1 MWTEVTL
8 SFPLVYMLSEWLIRL
23 LMLGVVIERHP
34 PRTAML
40 WLLVI
45 YFLPWPGLLLY
56 VLIGENRLPH
66 RRLVKRQA
74 LQKKLDELQ
83 KRHVPSLPSARAVL
97 DQDFLPAVKLAE
109 TLGKMPI
116 MFGNQVQLLNHAHD
130 VIDHLVIDIDVA
142 KQHVHLLFYIF
153 EQDSTGMRV
162 CAALERAAAR
172 GVKCRLLVDDQG
184 SRDFLRHH
192 ADVLRSKGVEVYAA
206 LPVNLLRAAVA
217 RIDLRNHRKIA
228 VIDSRIGYAGSQN
241 IVDPGYGRKKG
252 FQWFDL
258 MVRLTGPVVLE
269 LQAVFIGDWYAE
281 SDQLLETDDIFPLVE
296 NPMGEGAPV
305 QVLPSGPLEAA
316 ESYQR
321 LTVAAIYSAR
331 RHVSIT
337 TPYFVPDEVFLVAL
351 ETAALKGVKVE
362 LIVPEHS
369 DQRVVGYAA
378 RGYFERLL
386 RVGVIIHHYHKGV
399 LHTKS
404 MTIDDSLAFVGSSNF
419 DIRSFAL
426 NFEVNLIFYQPAF
439 AAELYQQQQSYKA
452 DSRLITL
459 EEWLQR
465 PWYKRVIQ
473 NITRLL
479 SPLL

>member
-1 MWTEVTL
+1 MI
-8 SFPLVYMLSEWLIRL
+8 SFPLIYLLSEWFIRL

-34 PRTAML
+34 PRSAML

-45 YFLPWPGLLLY
+45 YFLPWPGVLLY
-56 VLIGENRLPH
+56 LLIGENRLPH

-97 DQDFLPAVKLAE
+97 NQDFLPAVKLAE

-116 MFGNQVQLLNHAHD
+116 MFGNRVQLLSHSHD
-130 VIDHLVIDIDVA
+130 VIDKLVMDIDVA
-142 KQHVHLLFYIF
+142 NRHVHLLFYIF
-153 EQDSTGMRV
+153 EMDQTGARV

-172 GVKCRLLVDDQG
+172 GVQCRLLVDDQG
-184 SRDFLRHH
+184 SRRFLRHH
-192 ADVLRSKGVEVYAA
+192 ADKLRSKGVEVFAA

-228 VIDSRIGYAGSQN
+228 VIDSRVGYAGSQN
-241 IVDPGYGRKKG
+241 IVDPGYGRKG
-252 FQWFDL
+252 LQWFDL

-281 SDQLLETDDIFPLVE
+281 SDQLLESDDIFPLVE

-305 QVLPSGPLEAA
+305 QVLPSGPLEVA

-351 ETAALKGVKVE
+351 ETAALKGVVVE
-362 LIVPEHS
+362 LIIPQRS

-378 RGYFERLL
+378 RGYLERLL
-386 RVGVIIHHYHKGV
+386 KVGVIIHFYLKGV
-399 LHTKS
+399 LHTKC

-426 NFEVNLIFYQPAF
+426 NFEVNLIFYQPEF
-439 AAELYQQQQSYKA
+439 AAKLYQQQQSYKA
-452 DSRLITL
+452 DSKLVTL
-459 EEWLQR
+459 QQWLQR

-473 NITRLL
+473 NVTRLL

>member
-1 MWTEVTL
+1 MLTEITL
-8 SFPLVYMLSEWLIRL
+8 SFPLIYLVSEWLIRL

-74 LQKKLDELQ
+74 LQKKLDALQ
-83 KRHVPSLPSARAVL
+83 QRHVPALPSARAVL
-97 DQDFLPAVKLAE
+97 SHDFLPAVKLAE

-116 MFGNQVQLLNHAHD
+116 MFGNQVELLADAHD
-130 VIDHLVIDIDVA
+130 VIEHLIEDIDAA
-142 KQHVHLLFYIF
+142 KKHVHLLFYIF
-153 EQDSTGMRV
+153 EMDTTGRRV
-162 CAALERAAAR
+162 FAALERAAER

-184 SRDFLRHH
+184 SRAFLRHH
-192 ADVLRSKGVEVYAA
+192 AAVLRSHQVEVYAA

-228 VIDSRIGYAGSQN
+228 VIDSRVGYAGSQN
-241 IVDPGYGRKKG
+241 IVDPGYGRKG
-252 FQWFDL
+252 LQWYDL

-281 SDQLLETDDIFPLVE
+281 SDQLLETDDIFPPVK
-296 NPMGEGAPV
+296 NPQGQGAPV

-331 RHVSIT
+331 RHVLIT
-337 TPYFVPDEVFLVAL
+337 TPYFVPDEVFLVAM
-351 ETAALKGVKVE
+351 ETASLKGVEVE

-386 RVGVIIHHYHKGV
+386 KAGVVIHHYRKGV
-399 LHTKS
+399 LHTKC

-426 NFEVNLIFYQPAF
+426 NFEINLIFYQPEF
-439 AAELYQQQQSYKA
+439 AAELYLQQQSYKA
-452 DSRLITL
+452 DSKLITL
-459 EEWLQR
+459 SEWLNR
-465 PWYKRVIQ
+465 PWYKRMLQ

>member
-1 MWTEVTL
+1 LLYV
-8 SFPLVYMLSEWLIRL
+8 VSEWLIRL
-23 LMLGVVIERHP
+23 LMLGIVIERHP

-56 VLIGENRLPH
+56 FLIGENRLPH

-74 LQKKLDELQ
+74 LQKRLDELQ
-83 KRHVPSLPSARAVL
+83 QRHVPSLPSARAVL
-97 DQDFLPAVKLAE
+97 DQDFLPAIKLAE
-109 TLGKMPI
+109 TLGRMPI
-116 MFGNQVQLLNHAHD
+116 MFGNRVQLLNHAHD
-130 VIDHLVIDIDVA
+130 VIDRLVADIEA
-142 KQHVHLLFYIF
+142 AERHVHLLFYIF
-153 EQDSTGMRV
+153 EVDATGLRV
-162 CAALERAAAR
+162 CAALERAVER
-172 GVKCRLLVDDQG
+172 GVKCRLLVDDVG
-184 SRDFLRHH
+184 SRSFLRHS
-192 ADVLRSKGVEVYAA
+192 AQALCKRGVEVYAT
-206 LPVNLLRAAVA
+206 LPVNLLRAAVS

-228 VIDSRIGYAGSQN
+228 IIDSRIGYAGSQN
-241 IVDPGYGRKKG
+241 IVDPGYGRKG
-252 FQWFDL
+252 LQWFDL
-258 MVRLTGPVVLE
+258 MVRLSGPVVLE

-281 SDQLLETDDIFPLVE
+281 SDQLLESDDIFPRVE
-296 NPMGEGAPV
+296 NPLGEGAPA
-305 QVLPSGPLEAA
+305 QVLPSGPLEVA

-321 LTVAAIYSAR
+321 LTTAAIYSAR
-331 RHVSIT
+331 HRVSIT

-351 ETAALKGVKVE
+351 ETAALKGVEVE
-362 LIVPEHS
+362 IILPRRS

-386 RVGVIIHHYHKGV
+386 KVGVIIHQYRKGV

-426 NFEVNLIFYQPAF
+426 NFEINLIFYQPEF
-439 AAELYQQQQSYKA
+439 AAELYQQHQSYKA
-452 DSRLITL
+452 DSHQVSL
-459 EEWLQR
+459 EEWLMR
-465 PWYKRVIQ
+465 PWYKRILQ